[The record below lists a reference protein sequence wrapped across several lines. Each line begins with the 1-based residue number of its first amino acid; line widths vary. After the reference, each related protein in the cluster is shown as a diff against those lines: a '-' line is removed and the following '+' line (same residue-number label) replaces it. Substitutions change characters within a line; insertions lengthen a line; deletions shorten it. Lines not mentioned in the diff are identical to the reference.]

1 MSEEKSFFQT
11 LPGILTG
18 FAAVIVAVTG
28 LYTALNNNSAPSVD
42 SRPGQIEAGSG
53 AEEEARARAEEE
65 ARARAEEEAR
75 ARVEAEARARVE
87 AEARARA
94 EAEAR
99 ARAEAEA
106 RARAEAEAGAKE
118 INIAESFRGI
128 WNNINSRTRSVTKIV
143 IRRSGEAMY
152 VHVWGKCHPAD
163 CDWGEKQGVI
173 EGQRLK
179 VSWPWSGGDR
189 DMTLYLA
196 DQQLKIDTINVYH
209 GNRRPR
215 RSTATFTR

>member
-42 SRPGQIEAGSG
+42 SSPGQIEAG
-53 AEEEARARAEEE
+53 ARAEEE
-65 ARARAEEEAR
+65 AVARA
-75 ARVEAEARARVE
+75 EAEARARVE
-87 AEARARA
+87 AEA
-94 EAEAR
+94 
-99 ARAEAEA
+99 
-106 RARAEAEAGAKE
+106 GANE

-128 WNNINSRTRSVTKIV
+128 WNNINSRSRSVTKIV
-143 IRRSGEAMY
+143 IRRSGQVMY
-152 VHVWGKCHPAD
+152 VHAWGKCHPAD

-209 GNRRPR
+209 DNRRPR

>member
-28 LYTALNNNSAPSVD
+28 LYTALNNNSAPSVVD
-42 SRPGQIEAGSG
+42 SSPGQTEAG
-53 AEEEARARAEEE
+53 ARAEEE
-65 ARARAEEEAR
+65 AR
-75 ARVEAEARARVE
+75 
-87 AEARARA
+87 
-94 EAEAR
+94 
-99 ARAEAEA
+99 
-106 RARAEAEAGAKE
+106 AKE

-128 WNNINSRTRSVTKIV
+128 WNNINSRTRDVTKIV
-143 IRRSGEAMY
+143 IRRSGKVMY

-209 GNRRPR
+209 DNRRPR